1 LPRSRAPPGKRTEM
15 QRRPSAELVPLL
27 LGGVLFVVLLWPL
40 AEGVRGAFFGAGNS
54 ATLGYVL
61 RVFRNPIYVEGLENA
76 LFVAASSTA
85 LGAVLGVAAA
95 LLVNRFEFPGKRAL
109 SALVPL
115 PLLVPPFVG
124 AIGVKQLLGQSGA
137 LNALLVDLHVQS
149 AAHPVDWLRRG
160 RLAAVVVL
168 TALHLYPIV
177 YFYVSAALVNLN
189 VEMEEAAHNLGC
201 VGLRALRKI
210 TLPLIVPSLFAACAI
225 AFIGALTEFGVP
237 LVCDY
242 PRITS
247 VQIFYGLKDMD
258 RNPSA
263 HVLVMVVLIGSVVLY
278 AGARALFRR
287 RSRATAQRGMRRR
300 RPRHAGPFV
309 SAAAACFLGA
319 LVGLAALPNV
329 GVVLAAFGRDWYGT
343 VVPSGLT
350 LDHFRA
356 ALGQEMVVTAIG
368 NSLRYVV
375 LSTLVDLALGITIAW
390 YAVRARSPVTELL
403 DSVAMIPLVVPGL
416 VMAFGY
422 LAISRAGRPL
432 AFLNPVNDPTALLVV
447 AYAVRRL
454 PFVVRSAAAGF
465 EQVDVALEDAAASLG
480 AGRARILARVTL
492 PLLAPHLLAAA
503 IFVFALSMLEVSDS
517 LILAQKQAT
526 YPITKAIYEL
536 FQLLGE
542 GRQMAAAL
550 GVWAM
555 LFLACAIVL
564 GRSLVNRRV
573 GEGTVHKF

>member
-1 LPRSRAPPGKRTEM
+1 M
-15 QRRPSAELVPLL
+15 QRRRFLQPVPLL
-27 LGGVLFVVLLWPL
+27 LVAVLVIVMFWPL
-40 AEGVRGAFFGAGNS
+40 VEGVRGAFFGAGD
-54 ATLGYVL
+54 TPTFGYVL

-76 LFVAASSTA
+76 LLVAVLSTA
-85 LGAVLGVAAA
+85 VGAVLGVASA
-95 LLVNRFEFPGKRAL
+95 LLVDRFDFPAKRVL

-115 PLLVPPFVG
+115 PLIVPPFVG

-137 LNALLVDLHVQS
+137 LNALLVDLHLLSGSQ
-149 AAHPVDWLRRG
+149 PVDWLRRG
-160 RLAAVVVL
+160 RLTAVVVL

-177 YFYVSAALVNLN
+177 YFYVAAALTNLN
-189 VEMEEAAHNLGC
+189 AEMEEAAHNLGC

-210 TLPLIVPSLFAACAI
+210 TLPLILPSLFAACAI

-263 HVLVMVVLIGSVVLY
+263 HVLVMVVLFGSIVLY
-278 AGARALFRR
+278 GAARALFRR
-287 RSRATAQRGMRRR
+287 RSSATSQKGTRRC
-300 RPRHAGPFV
+300 RPRRGSPAVTASCVG
-309 SAAAACFLGA
+309 FLGS
-319 LVGLAALPNV
+319 LIGLSALPNV
-329 GVVLAAFGRDWYGT
+329 GVVLAAFGQDWYGT
-343 VVPSGLT
+343 VLPSGVT
-350 LDHFRA
+350 LEHFRA
-356 ALGQEMVVTAIG
+356 ALGQEMVVSAIG

-375 LSTLVDLALGITIAW
+375 LSTLLDLVLGTTIAW
-390 YAVRARSPVTELL
+390 YVARARSPVTRLL
-403 DSVAMIPLVVPGL
+403 DTAAMVPLVVPGL

-422 LAISRAGRPL
+422 LAISRDGRPL
-432 AFLNPVNDPTALLVV
+432 AFLNPVRDPTPLLVI

-454 PFVVRSAAAGF
+454 PFVVRSAVAGI
-465 EQVDVALEDAAASLG
+465 EQLDIALEDAAASLG
-480 AGRARILARVTL
+480 ARRAHVIVRITL
-492 PLLAPHLLAAA
+492 PLLAPHLLSAT

-555 LFLACAIVL
+555 LFLATAIVL
-564 GRSLVNRRV
+564 ARSLMIKRV
-573 GEGTVHKF
+573 PQGQAQKL